1 MAVYKLYEVGHIYIY
16 MCRGTFDV
24 LFDSV
29 TLY

>member
-16 MCRGTFDV
+16 HMCRGTFDV

-29 TLY
+29 TL